1 MLTITL
7 TTFLKRILCLALFC
21 GYSLFADLPFY
32 FFVPPEKWECAD
44 PKNLSPNVEAGFFGK
59 AINSF
64 PPNINI
70 ATEEIGDLSLKEYLK
85 IVKAIHEK
93 NGENEWRDLG
103 PFKTAGGL
111 GHLTEITMQNQY
123 GKIKMLQF
131 ILVSHKTAFVITGAA
146 QKEEF
151 AQFRNPIVKAIR
163 SFTITNDLIGA
174 ISDKDKKTKL
184 REAYTA
190 LQKEKNEEN
199 LKEVA
204 NRFQEI
210 VLNDC
215 QEMGMHWQ
223 IVLLQGTQKMFISD
237 HAAQAESRPL
247 KAE

>member
-1 MLTITL
+1 MHTIQLTP
-7 TTFLKRILCLALFC
+7 FLRRILIVALFL
-21 GYSLFADLPFY
+21 SLPLFADLPYY

-44 PKNLSPNVEAGFFGK
+44 PKNLSSNVEAGFFGK

-70 ATEEIGDLSLKEYLK
+70 ATEEIGDLTLKEYLK
-85 IVKAIHEK
+85 IVKVIHEK

-103 PFKTAGGL
+103 PFKTAAGL
-111 GHLTEITMQNQY
+111 GHLTEISMQNQY

-131 ILVSHKTAFVITGAA
+131 IMVSHKKAFVITGAA

-151 AQFRNPIVKAIR
+151 AQFRNPLVKAIR
-163 SFTITNDLIGA
+163 SFTFTNDLIDA
-174 ISDKDKKTKL
+174 ISDKDKKSKL
-184 REAYTA
+184 RDIYTS
-190 LQKEKNEEN
+190 LQKEKNEDK

-223 IVLLQGTQKMFISD
+223 IVLLQGAQKEFI
-237 HAAQAESRPL
+237 AEN
-247 KAE
+247 KK